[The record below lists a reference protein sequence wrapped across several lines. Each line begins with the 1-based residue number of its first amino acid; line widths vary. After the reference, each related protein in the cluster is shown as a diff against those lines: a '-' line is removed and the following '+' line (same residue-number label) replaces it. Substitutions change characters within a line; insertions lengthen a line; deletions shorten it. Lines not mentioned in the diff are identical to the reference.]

1 MHYCQLSGRLSQ
13 ARQNIKQAPFPGAVV
28 THPGAVPRRS
38 SYRIWNFLAD
48 LYIPYIMKNYTTLLL
63 DLDGTL
69 LDIEMSFFLGPMVEE
84 IHLFFSDVLDMDRFR
99 EGLFGGTE
107 AIMVNPRKDGE
118 TNMDGFN
125 FSFAHLTGM
134 ETPDIEKRFRQFY
147 SDVFP
152 TLSRYARPVNGAAQF
167 VSKAAAKGYTLCLAT
182 NPIFPLAAVMERLR
196 WSGVDPAYFRFI
208 PGLENMSTCKPRIDY
223 YMELARILDADPSE
237 CLMVGN
243 DMEQDLPASELGMGT
258 FLVEGRVVSRGQT
271 DLVPDAR
278 GSLGDLGKL
287 LGL

>member
-1 MHYCQLSGRLSQ
+1 
-13 ARQNIKQAPFPGAVV
+13 
-28 THPGAVPRRS
+28 
-38 SYRIWNFLAD
+38 
-48 LYIPYIMKNYTTLLL
+48 MKNYTTLLL

-69 LDIEMSFFLGPMVEE
+69 LDIEVSFFLGPLVEA
-84 IHLFFSDVLDMDRFR
+84 IHHFFKDVLDIDRFR

-107 AIMVNPRKDGE
+107 AIMVNPRNDGE

-125 FSFAHLTGM
+125 LAFAYITGM

-152 TLSRYARPVNGAAQF
+152 TLSRYAKPVSGAAQF

-182 NPIFPLAAVMERLR
+182 NPIFPLTAVTERLR
-196 WSGVDPAYFRFI
+196 WSGVDPEHFCFI

-223 YMELARILDADPSE
+223 FIELACILNADPSE

-243 DMEQDLPASELGMGT
+243 DMEQDLPASKLGMGT
-258 FLVEGRVVSRGQT
+258 FLVEGRVVDRGQT
-271 DLVPDAR
+271 DLIPDAR
-278 GSLGDLGKL
+278 GSLGDLGKML
-287 LGL
+287 ELD

>member
-1 MHYCQLSGRLSQ
+1 M
-13 ARQNIKQAPFPGAVV
+13 N
-28 THPGAVPRRS
+28 
-38 SYRIWNFLAD
+38 
-48 LYIPYIMKNYTTLLL
+48 NYSTLLL

-84 IHLFFSDVLDMDRFR
+84 IHHFFRDSLDMDLFR

-107 AIMVNPRKDGE
+107 ALMVNSRNDGE

-125 FSFAHLTGM
+125 RVFAHITGM

-152 TLSRYARPVNGAAQF
+152 TLSRYGKPVSGAEQF

-182 NPIFPLAAVMERLR
+182 NPIFPVSAVMERLR
-196 WSGVDPAYFRFI
+196 WSGVDPAHFCFI
-208 PGLENMSTCKPRIDY
+208 PGLENMSTCKPGVEY
-223 YMELARILDADPSE
+223 YFELARILDADPSK

-243 DMEQDLPASELGMGT
+243 DMEQDLPASRLGMGT
-258 FLVEGRVVSRGQT
+258 FLVAGSVVSRGQT
-271 DLVPDAR
+271 KLVPDAR
-278 GSLGDLGKL
+278 GSLGDLARM